1 MRYKAIVSYDGSRF
15 SGWQVQNDRPSV
27 QQTIEQAISRIAD
40 QPVRITGSGRT
51 DAGVHAYGQ
60 VFHFDLEKTY
70 RDLRTSINSQLPASV
85 YVRSL
90 EAVADDFHSRYDV
103 CWKHYDY
110 LINNGEYDPLKRDYC
125 CFEREHLDLDIM
137 KEAAQIF
144 VGTNDFTSFNATGK
158 DEIVNQ
164 ERTVYNITV
173 AREDDMIRLSFYG
186 SGFLRY
192 MVRMIARTLME
203 AGKGKISLGEIREM
217 LEKKDKEACQYNGEP
232 QGLYLV
238 EVGYQPFKMQ

>member
-1 MRYKAIVSYDGSRF
+1 MRYKAVVSYDGSRF
-15 SGWQVQNDRPSV
+15 SGWQVQSDRPSV
-27 QQTIEQAISRIAD
+27 QQTLQQAISKIAD
-40 QPVRITGSGRT
+40 QPVKITGSGRT

-60 VFHFDLEKTY
+60 VFHFDLDKTY
-70 RDLRTSINSQLPASV
+70 KDLRTAINSQLPSSV
-85 YVRSL
+85 YIRSL
-90 EAVADDFHSRYDV
+90 EEVADDFHSRYDV

-125 CFEREHLDLDIM
+125 CFEREKLDVDLM
-137 KEAAQIF
+137 KQAAGIF
-144 VGTNDFTSFNATGK
+144 IGTHDFTSFNATGK

-203 AGKGKISLGEIREM
+203 AGKGKISLEEIREM
-217 LEKKDKEACQYNGEP
+217 LEKKDKEACHYNGEA

-238 EVGYQPFKMQ
+238 EVGYQPY

>member
-15 SGWQVQNDRPSV
+15 AGWQIQNDKPSV
-27 QQTIEQAISRIAD
+27 QQTLQQAISTIAN
-40 QPVRITGSGRT
+40 QPVKITGSGRT

-60 VFHFDLEKTY
+60 VFHFDLDKTY
-70 RDLRTSINSQLPASV
+70 KDLRTSINSQLPDSV

-90 EAVADDFHSRYDV
+90 EAVPDDFHSRYDV

-125 CFEREHLDLDIM
+125 CFEREPLDVNIM
-137 KEAAQIF
+137 KEAAKIF
-144 VGTNDFTSFNATGK
+144 VGTHDFTSFNATGK

-173 AREDDMIRLSFYG
+173 AKEDDMIRLSLYG

-203 AGKGKISLGEIREM
+203 AGKGRITLEEIREM
-217 LEKKDKEACQYNGEP
+217 LEKKDKQACHYNGEP

-238 EVGYQPFKMQ
+238 EVGYQPYQMQ